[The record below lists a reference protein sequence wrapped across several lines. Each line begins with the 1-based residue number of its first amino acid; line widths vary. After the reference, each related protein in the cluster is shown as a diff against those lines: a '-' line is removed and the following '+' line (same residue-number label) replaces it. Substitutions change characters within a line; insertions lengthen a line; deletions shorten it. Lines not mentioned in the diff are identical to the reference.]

1 MRPTL
6 LTLILSLAAASQPAG
21 AQQPTRTGYHAV
33 EACFV
38 LDTTGSMSSA
48 IAAARE
54 KVWFIATR
62 IVDAPQRPDVRLC
75 LMAFRDRGD
84 DYVTR
89 LSPLTDEIDVIYETL
104 QGLDAN
110 GGGDMPEAVYQAL
123 METVRNAGWSDDPGI
138 LRVIFLI
145 GDAPPQHYADEP
157 GYPQIVDEALRRGIA
172 INPVLVGT
180 NSQARSAWAQL
191 DGATPGQMID
201 LPVVRTA
208 QRQATPLDQDL
219 VALDARLNATRVP
232 YAGDTDEHEPETRPG
247 DAELV
252 DRLAFGAATGRV
264 FHRRG
269 DLVQDLDSGVMRL
282 DSLSPESLP
291 PALRSMNRQEL
302 VQRLGEIRAERQ
314 ALTRLIERLLEQRR
328 ALISTETREGL
339 FEKRV
344 SELIVD
350 QLSRTADLAS
360 AAANRTGSS
369 TAPPPRPR

>member
-6 LTLILSLAAASQPAG
+6 LTLILSLAMSLSPVN
-21 AQQPTRTGYHAV
+21 AQQPGHAGYHAV

-54 KVWFIATR
+54 KVWFIASR
-62 IVDAPQRPDVRLC
+62 IVDAPQRPEVRLC

-89 LSPLTDEIDVIYETL
+89 LSPLTDEIDVIYQTL

-123 METVRNAGWSDDPGI
+123 METVRNAGWSVDPGV

-145 GDAPPQHYADEP
+145 GDAPPKHYADEP

-172 INPVLVGT
+172 INPVLVGA
-180 NSQARSAWAQL
+180 NGQARTAWEQL
-191 DGATPGQMID
+191 DRATPGRMID

-219 VALDARLNATRVP
+219 VALDARMNATRLP
-232 YAGDTDEHEPETRPG
+232 YEGEFQEVEPETRPG
-247 DAELV
+247 DAEVV

-269 DLVQDLDSGVMRL
+269 DLIQDLDSGVMRL
-282 DSLSPESLP
+282 DSLAPESLP
-291 PALRSMNRQEL
+291 PTLRSMNRQEL

-314 ALTRLIERLLEQRR
+314 ALASLIERLLEQRR
-328 ALISTETREGL
+328 ALIDTDSSENL

-350 QLSRTADLAS
+350 QLSRQAE
-360 AAANRTGSS
+360 
-369 TAPPPRPR
+369 